1 MRVRSLSSLVAAFL
15 VLSGALTAQQPVP
28 LLPTEAFAFEF
39 PDAAL
44 TAESIVRFEVSYDSG
59 AFQSLGLP
67 PKLSTA
73 NAISKYKLVPPQTS
87 GTHTFSLRACNA
99 VGCGPASVPFVFAP
113 LGEPTTGIGAIT
125 KVPR

>member
-1 MRVRSLSSLVAAFL
+1 MKWKPLLIVVAV
-15 VLSGALTAQQPVP
+15 VLLGVSARAQQPVP

-44 TAESIVRFEVSYDSG
+44 SAENIDRFEVSYDVG
-59 AFQSLGLP
+59 AFASLGLP
-67 PKLSTA
+67 SKLSTA
-73 NAISKYKLVPPQTS
+73 NGISKYKLIPPQTS

-99 VGCGPASVPFVFAP
+99 VGCGPVSAPFAFTP
-113 LGEPTTGIGAIT
+113 LNSPVTGIGTIT

>member
-1 MRVRSLSSLVAAFL
+1 MTFL
-15 VLSGALTAQQPVP
+15 IAVVLSASLFQPPTV
-28 LLPTEAFAFEF
+28 LLPTEAFAYEF

-44 TAESIVRFEVSYDSG
+44 SAESIDRFEVSYDG
-59 AFQSLGLP
+59 AAFTSLGLP

-73 NAISKYKLVPPQTS
+73 NGISKYKLIPPQTS

-99 VGCGPASVPFVFAP
+99 VGCGPASSPFAFAP
-113 LGEPTTGIGAIT
+113 LSSPTVAPGNIT